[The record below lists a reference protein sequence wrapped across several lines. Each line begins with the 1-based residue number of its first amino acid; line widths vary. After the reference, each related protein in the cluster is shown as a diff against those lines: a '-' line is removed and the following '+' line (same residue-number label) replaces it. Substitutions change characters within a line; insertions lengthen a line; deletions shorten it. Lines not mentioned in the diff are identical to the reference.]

1 MNERR
6 RWGNSKPQ
14 ADLKQKKKQKQKK
27 AKALLISAL
36 SAAQFFWSLGGYEK
50 SFHFLAVL
58 GLPLMTC
65 CTLHSV
71 WVVSVIFK
79 SVLHGNRH
87 DIQPPDIATDICKCS
102 ETISPFSLFFFLPSC
117 KLSVD
122 NYFIMLSTL
131 KCNNANN
138 IVLWQSQ
145 YLLRLAAFSI
155 LLPGQAPASQ
165 LSGVFFSI
173 VQLGI
178 DREIV
183 GGSQCGLLDG
193 RFACR
198 LFSAV

>member
-1 MNERR
+1 MKN
-6 RWGNSKPQ
+6 
-14 ADLKQKKKQKQKK
+14 
-27 AKALLISAL
+27 L
-36 SAAQFFWSLGGYEK
+36 SIFQPCF
-50 SFHFLAVL
+50 

-87 DIQPPDIATDICKCS
+87 DIQQPRPASQSDRQSASQPVSQRAS
-102 ETISPFSLFFFLPSC
+102 ETLKMPWKRYLCTFFFIIFFLASC

-145 YLLRLAAFSI
+145 YLLCLGAFCDI
-155 LLPGQAPASQ
+155 FVRALWCY
-165 LSGVFFSI
+165 FFFFWIFGFFPRAVWNRSSF
-173 VQLGI
+173 G
-178 DREIV
+178 RKIV
-183 GGSQCGLLDG
+183 GGS
-193 RFACR
+193 
-198 LFSAV
+198 